1 VFLPDAT
8 AEVVYLDRGVAFTL
22 AESSENDVRIGIARI
37 FPADDTQGWI
47 TRLGGADQPGPSHPQ
62 IP

>member
-22 AESSENDVRIGIARI
+22 AESSENDVRIGIARYSGR
-37 FPADDTQGWI
+37 P
-47 TRLGGADQPGPSHPQ
+47 TRKVG
-62 IP
+62 